1 MRIVERAAVIGIYLV
16 PAPDRELRV
25 GTLIRDKAG
34 TVTFVVDDGY
44 IAMGPR
50 RPLVSLAWQG
60 RSEEETVARLTN
72 RGDKIMHGGLL
83 PPFFENLLPE
93 GALRELVAKEF
104 GAGAFDNFDVLA
116 RLGQDLPG
124 AVVARWEAGTLAP
137 TTTGAIRED
146 VEAIFAKRI
155 HFSLAGVQLKF
166 SMTMKQGSLTLLPAK
181 DSEGEIILK
190 TPARHYDRV
199 PEAEYT
205 ALKLAEAV
213 GVRVVDAWLVG
224 ADQIDGVP
232 KEFLPSGAMSLAV
245 RRFDRHANNRRTQ
258 IEDFAQILGAVGNQ
272 KYTKGNE
279 ATVMNIVHRFSADPR
294 GELLEAV
301 RRIVVNIL
309 LGNGDAHLKNW
320 SFLYP
325 DAGDIALSPAYDLV
339 PTFLYGDDEMA
350 LPLGNNKNPYTVGL
364 RRFER
369 AAGLLKVEPK
379 VLVKEVKS
387 TVENAMDTWPGLLE
401 DLPLTDEAN
410 RAIID
415 RLYKLQL
422 AGEIRDKT

>member
-1 MRIVERAAVIGIYLV
+1 M
-16 PAPDRELRV
+16 
-25 GTLIRDKAG
+25 
-34 TVTFVVDDGY
+34 
-44 IAMGPR
+44 
-50 RPLVSLAWQG
+50 
-60 RSEEETVARLTN
+60 
-72 RGDKIMHGGLL
+72 
-83 PPFFENLLPE
+83 
-93 GALRELVAKEF
+93 
-104 GAGAFDNFDVLA
+104 
-116 RLGQDLPG
+116 PG
-124 AVVARWEAGTLAP
+124 AVVGRWEAGTLAP
-137 TTTGAIRED
+137 TTTGAERED
-146 VEAIFAKRI
+146 EATAFSRRI

-166 SMTMKQGSLTLLPAK
+166 SMTMKHGKSLTIPAR

-190 TPARHYDRV
+190 TPARHYDRL

-213 GVRVVDAWLVG
+213 DVRVVEAWLVD
-224 ADQIDGVP
+224 ADEIAGVP
-232 KEFLPSGAMSLAV
+232 REFLPSGSKSLAV
-245 RRFDRHANNRRTQ
+245 RRFDRHADNRRTQ

-294 GELLEAV
+294 GDLLEAV

-325 DAGDIALSPAYDLV
+325 DAGDVALSPAYDLV
-339 PTFLYGDDEMA
+339 PTFLYGDDELA

-379 VLVKEVKS
+379 VLIKEVKS
-387 TVENAMDTWPGLLE
+387 TVEKALIVWPGLLK
-401 DLPLTDEAN
+401 DLPLTDEAS
-410 RAIID
+410 RSLTD
-415 RLYKLQL
+415 RLYRLQL
-422 AGEIRDKT
+422 VREIRDEQP

>member
-16 PAPDRELRV
+16 PEPDRQLRV
-25 GTLIRDKAG
+25 GTLVRDKAG

-44 IAMGPR
+44 ITMGPR

-60 RSEEETVARLTN
+60 RNEEETVARLTN
-72 RGDKIMHGGLL
+72 RGDKVMHGGLL

-93 GALRELVAKEF
+93 GALRDLVDKEF
-104 GAGAFDNFDVLA
+104 GTGAFDNFDVLA

-137 TTTGAIRED
+137 TKTRAVGED
-146 VEAIFAKRI
+146 VGTTFAKRI

-166 SMTMKQGSLTLLPAK
+166 SMTMKRGSLTIPAK

-205 ALKLAEAV
+205 ALRLAEAV
-213 GVRVVDAWLVG
+213 GVRVVDAWLVE
-224 ADQIDGVP
+224 ADRVDGVP
-232 KEFLPSGAMSLAV
+232 EEFLPSGAMSLAV
-245 RRFDRHANNRRTQ
+245 RRFDRQADNRRTQ

-279 ATVMNIVHRFSADPR
+279 ATVMNIAHRFSADPR

-325 DAGDIALSPAYDLV
+325 DVGDIALSPAYDLV

-350 LPLGNNKNPYTVGL
+350 LPLGNSKNPYTIGL
-364 RRFER
+364 RRFDR

-379 VLVKEVKS
+379 LLVKEVLG
-387 TVENAMDTWPGLLE
+387 TVEKATDIWPRLLK
-401 DLPLTDEAN
+401 DLPLTIDAN

-415 RLYKLQL
+415 RLDKLRL
-422 AGEIRDKT
+422 VGELRHKR

>member
-1 MRIVERAAVIGIYLV
+1 MQMRIVERAAVIGIYLV
-16 PAPDRELRV
+16 PAPDRELRI
-25 GTLIRDKAG
+25 GTLIRDNVG
-34 TVTFVVDDGY
+34 IVTFVVDDGY

-60 RSEEETVARLTN
+60 RSDEETVARLTN
-72 RGDKIMHGGLL
+72 RGDKIMRGGLL

-124 AVVARWEAGTLAP
+124 AVVARWEAGNMAP
-137 TTTGAIRED
+137 ATTGADSED
-146 VEAIFAKRI
+146 VAIASQFIR
-155 HFSLAGVQLKF
+155 FSLAGVQLKF
-166 SMTMKQGSLTLLPAK
+166 SMTMKHGSLTIPAM

-190 TPARHYDRV
+190 TPARLYDRV

-213 GVRVVDAWLVG
+213 GVRVVEAWLVD
-224 ADQIDGVP
+224 ADEIDGVP
-232 KEFLPSGAMSLAV
+232 KEFLPSGAKSLAV
-245 RRFDRHANNRRTQ
+245 RRFDRHADNRRTQ

-294 GELLEAV
+294 GELLETV
-301 RRIVVNIL
+301 RRVVVNIL

-369 AAGLLKVEPK
+369 AAGLLNVEPK
-379 VLVKEVKS
+379 VLVKEVKA
-387 TVENAMDTWPGLLE
+387 TVEKALAVWPQLLKE
-401 DLPLTDEAN
+401 LPLTEEAN
-410 RAIID
+410 RKLVD
-415 RLYKLQL
+415 RLSKLQL
-422 AGEIRDKT
+422 VREIG

>member
-1 MRIVERAAVIGIYLV
+1 MLIVERAAVIGIHLV
-16 PAPDRELRV
+16 PAPNRELRV

-60 RSEEETVARLTN
+60 RSEDETTARLTN

-104 GAGAFDNFDVLA
+104 GAGNFDNFDVLG

-124 AVVARWEAGTLAP
+124 AVVARWEAGTKAP
-137 TTTGAIRED
+137 TTTRAERVEVPETSPRIR
-146 VEAIFAKRI
+146 
-155 HFSLAGVQLKF
+155 FSVAGVQLKF
-166 SMTMKQGSLTLLPAK
+166 SMTMKHGSLTIPAV
-181 DSEGEIILK
+181 DNEGEIILK
-190 TPARHYDRV
+190 TPARHYERV
-199 PEAEYT
+199 PEAEYI

-213 GVRVVDAWLVG
+213 GVRVVDAWLVD
-224 ADQIDGVP
+224 ADQIDGIPV
-232 KEFLPSGAMSLAV
+232 EFLPSGAKSLAV
-245 RRFDRHANNRRTQ
+245 RRFDRHAEHRRTQ

-309 LGNGDAHLKNW
+309 IGNGDAHLKNW

-325 DAGDIALSPAYDLV
+325 DAGDISLSPAYDLV
-339 PTFLYGDDEMA
+339 PTFLYGDDDMA
-350 LPLGNNKNPYTVGL
+350 LPFGNNNNPYTVGT

-369 AAGLLKVEPK
+369 AAGLLKVDPK
-379 VLVKEVKS
+379 LLVKEVRL
-387 TVENAMDTWPGLLE
+387 TVEKALDIWPGLLK
-401 DLPLTDEAN
+401 DLPLTSDAN
-410 RAIID
+410 RPIIN
-415 RLYKLQL
+415 RLDKLQL
-422 AGEIRDKT
+422 VREIRDET